1 MKWSAAARIQL
12 QAPPQSGER
21 ASISRPERFENGD
34 RAGRAPARSGP
45 EIYQERGETGEKP
58 DRKAEKRWRKTKD
71 KETKYLRKESKY
83 LVSLFPSGGV
93 FRSMQFTLS
102 SENKPSPSERKKGR
116 ATRGRSKKAVVKP

>member
-58 DRKAEKRWRKTKD
+58 ARKAEKRWRKTK
-71 KETKYLRKESKY
+71 EQR
-83 LVSLFPSGGV
+83 
-93 FRSMQFTLS
+93 
-102 SENKPSPSERKKGR
+102 N
-116 ATRGRSKKAVVKP
+116 